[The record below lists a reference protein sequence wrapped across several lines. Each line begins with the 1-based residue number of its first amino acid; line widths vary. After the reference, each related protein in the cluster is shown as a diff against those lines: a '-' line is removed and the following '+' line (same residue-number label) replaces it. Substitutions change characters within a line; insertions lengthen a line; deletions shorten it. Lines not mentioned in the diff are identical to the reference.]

1 MLDIRKITFLMI
13 FVFHQNHILSD
24 LLEDGILKKNSQNVQ
39 SCLVYKPYLGK
50 VQDIESLDIKSDKF
64 EITDQ
69 KTLIL
74 NGNVE
79 IDFPDGILKSGKA
92 RVDQENGLVNF
103 KKNGDLYLEDY
114 FFRASTGSFDK
125 DKLSLELEKG
135 EMFLNT
141 RGLII
146 NFDALNGNIDNK
158 IIFDQVSMTS
168 CADKSNGW
176 ELVAESIVLNDQSMR
191 GYAKKVKVKAFDRTI
206 LKLPYIPFATSQERM
221 TGFLEP
227 KLSYSSD
234 GLDFMIPYYQV
245 VSNKSDITIA
255 LRNISDRGAGLE
267 GNVRKLHGESNN
279 LRNIDLF
286 YFNNDKEHRSNYP
299 AESKS
304 RWAFGIKDTFGKKEN
319 IWMTVDWSKTSDS
332 LVLRDIPGDV
342 TSIGNQREQN
352 LKQNINIYGA
362 FKNIKI
368 KISQEG
374 YQTLNPLLTNGYKKA
389 PSINIEYFNK
399 FKKISIREYVNI
411 TEFRAENLHG
421 FFGNQVNN
429 NKFQSYITN
438 PIEGRRTFYNLEI
451 SNSSNLNGYKLMTAI
466 GLKGID
472 YDLENKNSKTNSILV
487 PTFILDLN
495 TLFIKKDGVTQHIL
509 KPRFFYGYVG
519 HEYQNMNPIFDS
531 YNLGMMNQLFNTY
544 RFTGMDRIGDQN
556 FYTLSVEYK
565 KRQMNMS
572 KLSLKISQKFYQNER
587 KVFIND
593 MNMNSMENKMMSSS
607 MVMGM
612 TSNSMD
618 MGIMSNPMGMN
629 MMPMM
634 NGDKGPLVIMGKWMP
649 SMKTM
654 VMTMGSYSEEMKKFP
669 MAGITINQ
677 KFEKGRIGYAKRYT
691 KMTGD
696 FNNKLDYSELFA
708 DFRIKD
714 NFNFIAMLKR
724 DDDSGSK
731 IESSIGIGYENC
743 CFIFKI
749 TASDKNLSKYLDGY
763 ESSSYTYLNEA
774 WDNIIRIENKSR
786 INFEFKLKGL
796 NSSFD
801 KISRFMNNS
810 ILNH

>member
-1 MLDIRKITFLMI
+1 MLDMRKITFLMI
-13 FVFHQNHILSD
+13 LVLHQNYILSD
-24 LLEDGILKKNSQNVQ
+24 LLADGILETNSQNIQ
-39 SCLVYKPYLGK
+39 SCLIYKPYLGK
-50 VQDIESLDIKSDKF
+50 VEDIESLDIKSDKF

-92 RVDQENGLVNF
+92 RVDQENGLVDF

-114 FFRASTGSFDK
+114 FFRANTGSFNK
-125 DKLSLELEKG
+125 DELSLELEKG
-135 EMFLNT
+135 VMFLNA

-206 LKLPYIPFATSQERM
+206 LRLPYIPFATSQERM

-245 VSNKSDITIA
+245 ISDKSDITIA
-255 LRNISDRGAGLE
+255 VRNISDRGAGLE
-267 GNVRKLHGESNN
+267 GNVRNLHGESNN

-286 YFNNDKEHRSNYP
+286 YFNNDKEHRNNYLDGP
-299 AESKS
+299 KS
-304 RWAFGIKDTFGKKEN
+304 RWAFGIRDTFGKKEN
-319 IWMTVDWSKTSDS
+319 IWMTVDWAKTSDS
-332 LVLRDIPGDV
+332 LVLRDIPGDI
-342 TSIGNQREQN
+342 TSIGNQRKQN
-352 LKQNINIYGA
+352 LKQNISINGV

-389 PSINIEYFNK
+389 PSIDIEYFNK
-399 FKKISIREYVNI
+399 FKKISIHERVNI

-421 FFGNQVNN
+421 FFGNQLNN
-429 NKFQSYITN
+429 NKFQTYIN
-438 PIEGRRTFYNLEI
+438 DPIEGRRIFYDLEI
-451 SNSSNLNGYKLMTAI
+451 SNSSNLNGYKLTTAMGI
-466 GLKGID
+466 RGID
-472 YDLENKNSKTNSILV
+472 YDLKNTYSKTNSIIV
-487 PTFILDLN
+487 PTFKFDLN
-495 TLFIKKDGVTQHIL
+495 TLFINKNGMSQHIL

-519 HEYQNMNPIFDS
+519 HEDQNMNPIFDS
-531 YNLGMMNQLFNTY
+531 FKLGMMNQLFNTE
-544 RFTGMDRIGDQN
+544 RFTGMDRVGDQN
-556 FYTLSVEYK
+556 FYTLSLEYK
-565 KRQMNMS
+565 KREMNMN

-587 KVFIND
+587 KIFIND
-593 MNMNSMENKMMSSS
+593 MSMNSMENEMMSSS
-607 MVMGM
+607 MDMGM
-612 TSNSMD
+612 TSNSMEMD
-618 MGIMSNPMGMN
+618 
-629 MMPMM
+629 MMPMMSMM

-654 VMTMGSYSEEMKKFP
+654 VMTMGSYSEEIKKFP

-677 KFEKGRIGYAKRYT
+677 KFDKGRIGYAKRYT

-708 DFRIKD
+708 DFKIKD
-714 NFNFIAMLKR
+714 NFSLIAMLKR
-724 DDDSGSK
+724 DDDSNSK
-731 IESSIGIGYENC
+731 IESSLGIGYENC

-749 TASDKNLSKYLDGY
+749 TASDKNFSKYLDGY

-774 WDNIIRIENKSR
+774 WDNIISIENKSR

-801 KISRFMNNS
+801 RIPRFMNNS